1 MLCGAIFMGG
11 CYFWMFCFLIQQLHS
26 PQLALYIKVLKCVV
40 VANLC
45 RSIDRIKDMEP
56 TKWLGMVKKL
66 GRISQSYAPSWARVN
81 DEARESDDP
90 VETQPWFCR
99 GTEHF
104 LHQTWLVG
112 TWKPQYHMYIYIY
125 LLLSK
130 AHKPL
135 NIKKSASTAQQ
146 PHHTKNVFWPILL
159 VGCSNIS
166 TTKIVIPNI
175 SQDSKIPISQY
186 PNTIVIL
193 WLNDCWTII

>member
-1 MLCGAIFMGG
+1 MLLSNCIGKYNMTDQNTQMVPSFVNASHQQNYWHLIDMLCGAIFMGG

-26 PQLALYIKVLKCVV
+26 PQLALYKKSVKVLKCVV

-56 TKWLGMVKKL
+56 TKWLGIVKKL

-112 TWKPQYHMYIYIY
+112 TWKPQYHIYIYISY
-125 LLLSK
+125 YPKLIN
-130 AHKPL
+130 P
-135 NIKKSASTAQQ
+135 ST
-146 PHHTKNVFWPILL
+146 
-159 VGCSNIS
+159 
-166 TTKIVIPNI
+166 
-175 SQDSKIPISQY
+175 
-186 PNTIVIL
+186 
-193 WLNDCWTII
+193 